1 MAFRNPDS
9 TPGDILRVT
18 RSKEEART
26 SYDRLSRWY
35 DLLTSSEKKITGTGL
50 QYLEPHPGKS
60 ILEVGFGTG
69 QALIELGRAVS
80 PGGKVFGV
88 DISQGMRQVARK
100 RIVKA
105 GLDRTVEL
113 TSGDAVHLP
122 FRDEAF
128 EAVFMSFTLELFD
141 TPDIPLVLT
150 ECRRVLRK
158 GGRLGIV
165 ALVREKSRAV
175 RVYEWFHVHMPA
187 LVDCRPILAREAVEA
202 AGLEVSTSEIK
213 RVWGLPVEVI
223 IARRI

>member
-35 DLLTSSEKKITGTGL
+35 DLLTSSEKKITRTGL
-50 QYLEPHPGKS
+50 QQLEPHPAER

-69 QALIELGRAVS
+69 QALMDLGRTVS
-80 PGGKVFGV
+80 PGGKVFGM
-88 DISQGMRQVARK
+88 DISEGMRQVARK

-105 GLDRTVEL
+105 GLDETIEL
-113 TSGDAVHLP
+113 IGGDAVHLP
-122 FRDEAF
+122 FRDEVF

-141 TPDIPLVLT
+141 TPEIPLVLM
-150 ECRRVLRK
+150 EYRRVLRK
-158 GGRLGIV
+158 NGRLGIV
-165 ALVREKSRAV
+165 ALVKENLRSV
-175 RVYEWFHVHMPA
+175 RVYEWFHIHMPA

-202 AGLEVSTSEIK
+202 AGLEVSICETK
-213 RVWGLPVEVI
+213 RMWGLPVEVI
-223 IARRI
+223 IARRT

>member
-26 SYDRLSRWY
+26 SYDRLSPWY
-35 DLLTSSEKKITGTGL
+35 ALLTSSEKKITRTGL
-50 QYLEPHPGKS
+50 QHLKPHPGER

-88 DISQGMRQVARK
+88 DISEGMRQVARK

-105 GLDRTVEL
+105 GLDETIEL
-113 TSGDAVHLP
+113 TCGDALNLP
-122 FRDEAF
+122 IRDEAF

-141 TPDIPLVLT
+141 TPEIPLVLM
-150 ECRRVLRK
+150 ECWRVLRK

-165 ALVREKSRAV
+165 ALVKEESRAV
-175 RVYEWFHVHMPA
+175 RVYEWFHVHLPA
-187 LVDCRPILAREAVEA
+187 FVDCRPIPARDAVEA
-202 AGLEVSTSEIK
+202 GGFEVSTSEIK

-223 IARRI
+223 IATRT

>member
-9 TPGDILRVT
+9 TPGDILQVA

-35 DLLTSSEKKITGTGL
+35 DLLTSSEKKITRTGL
-50 QYLEPHPGKS
+50 QHLEPHPGER
-60 ILEVGFGTG
+60 ILEAGFGTG

-80 PGGKVFGV
+80 PGGKAVGV
-88 DISQGMRQVARK
+88 DISEGMRQVARK

-105 GLDRTVEL
+105 GLAETIEL
-113 TSGDAVHLP
+113 TGGDAVHQP
-122 FRDEAF
+122 FKDEAF

-165 ALVREKSRAV
+165 ALVRENLRSV